1 LCSGYRFLI
10 GKVLRFFSLKFR
22 SLGGFWA
29 ESILRRARS
38 HELVFFFT
46 PILEESS
53 LRSAAK
59 PERRTPATMSL
70 GKRRGEGESNWDSTG
85 GYDSK
90 RMMMS
95 GAAGGVPGG
104 YGMQGFSAAAMPY
117 GMMPVKKVHVV
128 CVCVPPLSHHVGA
141 HPA

>member
-1 LCSGYRFLI
+1 MVQTCVIIRF
-10 GKVLRFFSLKFR
+10 
-22 SLGGFWA
+22 
-29 ESILRRARS
+29 ESSI

-46 PILEESS
+46 LILEESS

-117 GMMPVKKVHVV
+117 GMMPVKK
-128 CVCVPPLSHHVGA
+128 CMWCGCASPTLPPRWRTPSVSHSNTTLAGRGRGGDGRI
-141 HPA
+141 